1 MRKVKIAYLHT
12 GLSIPGISN
21 EIGTTLNP
29 TDPQSKIKGAQL
41 FWETGDGLNVL
52 IKGFEV
58 FLPAPAVKS
67 LVFYPEEKIQA
78 PLLA

>member
-58 FLPAPAVKS
+58 FLPASAVKS

-78 PLLA
+78 PRLA

>member
-29 TDPQSKIKGAQL
+29 TDPQSKIKGAL
-41 FWETGDGLNVL
+41 LSWDGDGLNVL
-52 IKGFEV
+52 IKGYEV

-78 PLLA
+78 PRLA